1 MIDNL
6 ERKKKRINVNLL
18 GKHKKEEK
26 LALSPYELTTNIHNP
41 DWYEPRVPHGL
52 SVNLNMCIYAL
63 RHHPITS
70 WFLRVSFA
78 YGFITFGIRVNHHL
92 E

>member
-6 ERKKKRINVNLL
+6 ERKKKRINVNLS

-41 DWYEPRVPHGL
+41 D
-52 SVNLNMCIYAL
+52 
-63 RHHPITS
+63 
-70 WFLRVSFA
+70 
-78 YGFITFGIRVNHHL
+78 
-92 E
+92 

>member
-1 MIDNL
+1 MNL
-6 ERKKKRINVNLL
+6 S

-70 WFLRVSFA
+70 
-78 YGFITFGIRVNHHL
+78 
-92 E
+92 